1 MGLIGAIRLQVD
13 FRIPWLVGRW
23 PGDGKDWPHS
33 PMGAEKRKDD
43 QELLLF
49 LYISQPKTSLGN
61 RESDPPHA
69 GTVGLYIYLDMI
81 EPRVR

>member
-49 LYISQPKTSLGN
+49 LYIYPSRKRHWGIGKAIHRTREQLG
-61 RESDPPHA
+61 
-69 GTVGLYIYLDMI
+69 YISI
-81 EPRVR
+81 